1 MGCVTPWVEA
11 GGLPRA
17 AAPEDGTG
25 RGPRWAR
32 VAVGYGGGTTHRA
45 LPRYCRCESDA
56 AISPSRPRKI
66 RQGPRRSDGAVRPPA
81 RCPRGGGPG
90 FGRGGGGGI
99 PGSVGA
105 GERERGLP
113 LTPPRGLPAAPA
125 VPTGRFTRFC
135 SVEKAGERA
144 ASGKKKKKEKQKTGG
159 NKGKRGGEKVH
170 LEENGGTEARN
181 RRRETFLP
189 PKRDAGGGARETLP
203 QILGFLPRPGP
214 GGAWGGF
221 PRGVGWGGRWHR
233 EATPA
238 PSPAVAPPPQ
248 ICKSPC
254 KPAPPP
260 LRQALAI
267 APGQA
272 TRVRSLSS
280 PQKSKTGGFPDGGGR
295 RCAAPGGVRQPRAAP
310 VPQLPPRLPAL
321 FFVVFFFSSFVLF
334 FSFFFVKH
342 IFLFIF

>member
-1 MGCVTPWVEA
+1 M
-11 GGLPRA
+11 
-17 AAPEDGTG
+17 
-25 RGPRWAR
+25 
-32 VAVGYGGGTTHRA
+32 
-45 LPRYCRCESDA
+45 
-56 AISPSRPRKI
+56 
-66 RQGPRRSDGAVRPPA
+66 
-81 RCPRGGGPG
+81 
-90 FGRGGGGGI
+90 
-99 PGSVGA
+99 GA

>member
-11 GGLPRA
+11 GGLPQA

-144 ASGKKKKKEKQKTGG
+144 ASGKKKKRKNKKRGEIKESGGGRKFISRRTGG
-159 NKGKRGGEKVH
+159 QRQGTGAEKLFCPPKGMRGGEQGK
-170 LEENGGTEARN
+170 RS
-181 RRRETFLP
+181 
-189 PKRDAGGGARETLP
+189 PKSLVFSHGPAPGVRGA
-203 QILGFLPRPGP
+203 
-214 GGAWGGF
+214 AS
-221 PRGVGWGGRWHR
+221 RGGWGGGVVGTERRPRHLPRQW
-233 EATPA
+233 
-238 PSPAVAPPPQ
+238 
-248 ICKSPC
+248 
-254 KPAPPP
+254 PP
-260 LRQALAI
+260 LPKSANPLAN
-267 APGQA
+267 
-272 TRVRSLSS
+272 
-280 PQKSKTGGFPDGGGR
+280 
-295 RCAAPGGVRQPRAAP
+295 
-310 VPQLPPRLPAL
+310 LPPHPSAKL
-321 FFVVFFFSSFVLF
+321 
-334 FSFFFVKH
+334 
-342 IFLFIF
+342 